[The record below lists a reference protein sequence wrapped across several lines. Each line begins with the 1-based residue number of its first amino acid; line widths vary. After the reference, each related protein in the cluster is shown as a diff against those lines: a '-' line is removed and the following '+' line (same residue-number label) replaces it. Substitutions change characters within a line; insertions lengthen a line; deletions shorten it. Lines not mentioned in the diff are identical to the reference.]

1 MIGLS
6 KLGLFR
12 CLEERNLE
20 VWIRLTTILYRF
32 EEKLELLRNL
42 NEWDLC
48 RFESFQIILIISRI
62 HSGLHKIFH
71 HHFGE
76 R

>member
-12 CLEERNLE
+12 CLEKWNLE
-20 VWIRLTTILYRF
+20 VWIRLTTILHRF

-42 NEWDLC
+42 YEWDLC
-48 RFESFQIILIISRI
+48 RFESFQIILTISRI
-62 HSGLHKIFH
+62 HSEI
-71 HHFGE
+71 
-76 R
+76 